1 MCSSS
6 PSTFDSEEES
16 ASVGPVPNAGPIKE
30 GQPTGHQA
38 LWHLL
43 AQPNAHE
50 APDEA
55 AGEAPDEAAG
65 EAPDEAAGE
74 APDQA
79 ADCRSTKGPQKESHK
94 GTQKANRQHA

>member
-65 EAPDEAAGE
+65 EAPD
-74 APDQA
+74 QA
-79 ADCRSTKGPQKESHK
+79 TDCRSTKGPQKESHK